1 MNPNTTKPM
10 TGVPM
15 VCLMGA
21 YLTLVLALAAPL
33 RAQAPPPDGA
43 RYSVVYV
50 EVESTALAAL
60 RSAFQQYRDASRME
74 NGFGDFELLQQAG
87 NTALFVV
94 VERWQSQANIDA
106 HAKSAA
112 TARFREAL
120 TPIRV
125 SGFDE
130 RPYKDFS
137 VGKATAAT
145 GETVYVVTHI
155 DVAPPGDATAL
166 LRQLADVSRTEPGCL
181 RFDVLQ
187 HTQRA
192 NHFTIIE
199 AWRTRAARDRHVAT
213 MHTRQY
219 RESLQ
224 PMIGSPLDER
234 LMRLP

>member
-1 MNPNTTKPM
+1 M
-10 TGVPM
+10 
-15 VCLMGA
+15 
-21 YLTLVLALAAPL
+21 
-33 RAQAPPPDGA
+33 
-43 RYSVVYV
+43 
-50 EVESTALAAL
+50 
-60 RSAFQQYRDASRME
+60 
-74 NGFGDFELLQQAG
+74 
-87 NTALFVV
+87 
-94 VERWQSQANIDA
+94 
-106 HAKSAA
+106 
-112 TARFREAL
+112 
-120 TPIRV
+120 
-125 SGFDE
+125 
-130 RPYKDFS
+130 
-137 VGKATAAT
+137 
-145 GETVYVVTHI
+145 
-155 DVAPPGDATAL
+155 L